1 MSFFS
6 RLLGPRAV
14 PSSVPA
20 PDRDRARVLYK
31 FDACPYCVR
40 VMVKA
45 KELGLE
51 LDMRDTRRDRAHH
64 EEMVKRTG
72 RTQVP
77 LLFVDDQPLWES
89 ADINAWLTAY
99 ASRSPA

>member
-6 RLLGPRAV
+6 RLFGAPDVPSAV
-14 PSSVPA
+14 PS
-20 PDRDRARVLYK
+20 PDQDRELVLYK
-31 FDACPYCVR
+31 FDSCPYCVR

-45 KELGLE
+45 KALGLE
-51 LDMRDTRRDRAHH
+51 LEMRDTRRDRAHH

-77 LLFVDDQPLWES
+77 LLFIDGQPLWES